1 MAQNGDQAYS
11 HMQALGQLAG
21 EMQQQAAVITYSET
35 FYVLA
40 VALLLCV
47 PIALLL
53 RKPKLGAAPQQGG
66 H

>member
-1 MAQNGDQAYS
+1 M
-11 HMQALGQLAG
+11 
-21 EMQQQAAVITYSET
+21 TYSET

-47 PIALLL
+47 PLALVL
-53 RKPKLGAAPQQGG
+53 RRASAGPASPARSAA